1 MTKAIETAIKLLETL
16 PEPTQEHLVD
26 ELRRLAVEAQDEAR
40 WDEQFAQGSGLKA
53 AARKVREEIAK
64 GKASEMDFDRL

>member
-26 ELRRLAVEAQDEAR
+26 EDEAR
-40 WDEQFAQGSGLKA
+40 WDEQFAQDSALKA
-53 AARKVREEIAK
+53 AARKAREALARGE
-64 GKASEMDFDRL
+64 ASDMDFDKP